1 LPNFLSGRAKT
12 GVVTYMKQIPESI
25 PEYSEAVQWLL
36 QSYATE
42 AVITQACDPLNQAKK
57 HPNEDERE
65 FAHRLGSYAA
75 DAGSVFPELQLIAA
89 YLSGLSAYVS
99 ATLRGRITPR
109 MTFPEVQVIAEGIG
123 ISAKALTASSP
134 PPLAP
139 APGLLP
145 TRPSP
150 VSEVAED
157 HSTNRFADAYHS
169 ARSGFDLAQSHP
181 VAALVE
187 YLLP

>member
-1 LPNFLSGRAKT
+1 
-12 GVVTYMKQIPESI
+12 MKQMPQSI
-25 PEYSEAVQWLL
+25 PEYPAAVQLLL

-42 AVITQACDPLNQAKK
+42 TVITNACDRVNQAKQ

-65 FAHRLGSYAA
+65 VAKRLGRYAA

-109 MTFPEVQVIAEGIG
+109 ITFPEVQAIAEEIG
-123 ISAKALTASSP
+123 IAAKALAASRP
-134 PPLAP
+134 TTRAP

-145 TRPSP
+145 TFPS
-150 VSEVAED
+150 VGHFDFE
-157 HSTNRFADAYHS
+157 AYLRVNVFQFTRGS
-169 ARSGFDLAQSHP
+169 ALYRELFQFLDEIK
-181 VAALVE
+181 AAT
-187 YLLP
+187 